1 MKEKEKYWGELEK
14 YQGDFPV
21 ASYPE
26 RDISSS
32 TQEINFTYRAFKTN
46 FNSSELAI
54 Y

>member
-1 MKEKEKYWGELEK
+1 M
-14 YQGDFPV
+14 

-32 TQEINFTYRAFKTN
+32 TQEINLIYRAFKTN

-54 Y
+54 YSVI

>member
-1 MKEKEKYWGELEK
+1 M
-14 YQGDFPV
+14 

-32 TQEINFTYRAFKTN
+32 AQEINLIYRVFKTN

-54 Y
+54 YSVI